1 MNGLWIFAYGSL
13 IWDPGFPVQ
22 RRILAKVDGYRRGFY
37 MLSVHHRGTPD
48 VPGLVLA
55 LDKAEGASCKGSL
68 LEVPRGSEDATMS
81 YLRQRELVS
90 SAYVETQVTAEADG
104 KTYRAVTFV
113 VDQKH
118 EQYVPDLTPDEQI
131 ELIMQA
137 RGGRGTNLDYLWQ
150 TYVSLQEAGIP
161 DAGIDHLIGIVSDIQ
176 RAAKNQELA

>member
-1 MNGLWIFAYGSL
+1 MDGLWIFAYGSL

-48 VPGLVLA
+48 LPGLVLA

-68 LEVPRGSEDATMS
+68 LQVPRGSEDATLS
-81 YLRQRELVS
+81 YLRRRELIS
-90 SAYVETQVTAEADG
+90 SAYLETTVTAEADG
-104 KTYRAVTFV
+104 QHYKATTFI

-118 EQYVPDLTPDEQI
+118 NQYVPDLTPAEQV

-161 DAGIDHLIGIVSDIQ
+161 DPQIDELISIVSEIT
-176 RAAKNQELA
+176 RSSKNQELA